1 MAQRVRYAQT
11 MRLQRTPCM
20 PAGLREN
27 IARMHFFDFSCS
39 VAVAPV
45 YIPACWM
52 TDTPMDLRPA
62 THDGLTSKSEKTI
75 NKLPVKPGSFLCL

>member
-1 MAQRVRYAQT
+1 MVQRLRHAQT
-11 MRLQRTPCM
+11 VRPRRMPCM
-20 PAGLREN
+20 AAGLREN
-27 IARMHFFDFSCS
+27 IGRMNFFDFSCS

-75 NKLPVKPGSFLCL
+75 NKPPVKPGSFLWL